1 MSAPALGSGVCREL
15 EHTPSRGE
23 ITREECEPQ
32 DGLVHRFA
40 LVDVDSC
47 FASCERIFHPK
58 LSGRP
63 VVVLSNNDGCV
74 VARSREAKALGIKMG
89 MPWFQIR
96 AWAEACGVVAR
107 SSNYELYGSISARI
121 MEILRQFSASVEV
134 YSIDEAFLMLYGR
147 PAEFVGIARSLRSRI
162 LHDLGVPVSV
172 GIAPSRTLAKLASH
186 GAKHTPALGGV
197 ASWDAYTPAQHDRIL
212 HGTEIG
218 DLWGVGRRLKNRLEA
233 LGITNALQ
241 LQRSDP
247 SEIRRRFNVNLQ
259 QTVLELNG
267 VPCIE
272 IIERDAVRTYQ
283 VMYSRSFS
291 TPVRGVT
298 QAYQVLSIYSQ
309 NVTRRLRRQQMTA
322 GALWAFASTA
332 WYKEPFSRISAMAP
346 LHPRTDDP
354 VTVLRAAAKV
364 LLGQVDPR
372 ADYVR
377 AGICLTDLGKPD
389 PQEPLPM
396 FAPDPATRRRGRV
409 IDRINAA
416 VGEGSVGLGLAGLK
430 AAPDWTMKREM
441 LSNRGTTHWS
451 ELALVR

>member
-1 MSAPALGSGVCREL
+1 MSASPLGSGVCREL
-15 EHTPSRGE
+15 EHTPRRRE
-23 ITREECEPQ
+23 IIREEYVHQ

-47 FASCERIFHPK
+47 FASCERIFHPE

-89 MPWFQIR
+89 TPWFQIR
-96 AWAEACGVVAR
+96 AWAEACGVIAR

-134 YSIDEAFLMLYGR
+134 YSIDEAFLRLYGR
-147 PAEFVGIARSLRSRI
+147 PAELLGIARGLRSRI

-172 GIAPSRTLAKLASH
+172 GIAPTRTLAKLASH

-212 HGTEIG
+212 RGTEIG

-233 LGITNALQ
+233 LEITNALQ
-241 LQRSDP
+241 LQRADS

-272 IIERDAVRTYQ
+272 IIERDAVRTSQ

-298 QAYQVLSIYSQ
+298 QVYQVLSIYSQ
-309 NVTRRLRRQQMTA
+309 NVTHRLRRQQMTA

-364 LLGQVDPR
+364 LLGQVNPR

-396 FAPDPATRRRGRV
+396 FAPDPATRRRGKI
-409 IDRINAA
+409 IDRVNAA